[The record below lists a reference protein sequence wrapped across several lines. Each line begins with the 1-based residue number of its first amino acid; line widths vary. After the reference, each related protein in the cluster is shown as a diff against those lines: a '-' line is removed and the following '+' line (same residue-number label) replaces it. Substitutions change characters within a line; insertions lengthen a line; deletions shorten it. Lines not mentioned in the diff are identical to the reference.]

1 MPSESDGG
9 SSHSGGPRIDTKGPA
24 TGSKRVPFWLW
35 TLVFGVVAAGIIA
48 GGIHYWGFVIPAEEQ
63 QKAAEAERQASEEKQ
78 KRIAA
83 QAREEE
89 QKRQEATAPQTRVVP
104 GQYATI
110 QAAIDAAKA
119 GDTVLVKA
127 GVYREALKFK
137 EGIELRGE
145 NRDTTVVRFS
155 SPPNGVVG
163 QNHYDIPLEIRACA
177 TGTILNI
184 GFEQE
189 RGDERT
195 EENVWMADAIELFD
209 SSIAIEDCRAQSGA
223 GTGILISGTKSAPT
237 LLRNQCRQNKQAGI
251 SFEHGAHGKA
261 ENNVCEENQYAGIMV
276 RGPGTS
282 PELVNNQCRGNEVTG
297 ILFNQGAQG
306 KAETNVCEQN
316 KQDGILVNDSGTLP
330 ELVNNQCLGNEHF
343 GIEIYDA
350 QGRAERNAC
359 EQNHWSGI
367 AVSGSRAAPELANN
381 QCRVNEVDGI
391 LFQNGAHSKAESNLC
406 ESNKDS
412 GISVIGSGTSPEL
425 TNNQCRGNANA
436 GIYFDSG
443 SNGRAEKNIC
453 EGNARSGII
462 INASSP
468 YLSANRLG
476 DNAQYGLVYDKSSK
490 PTFGAKNAFAG
501 NGKGNSLTVATFA
514 N

>member
-1 MPSESDGG
+1 MPSKSNGG
-9 SSHSGGPRIDTKGPA
+9 SSHSEAPGSDTKPGA
-24 TGSKRVPFWLW
+24 GSKRVPFRFWP
-35 TLVFGVVAAGIIA
+35 LVVGVVAAGIV
-48 GGIHYWGFVIPAEEQ
+48 GGALYYWDFVIPAEKQ
-63 QKAAEAERQASEEKQ
+63 QKSAEAERQASEEEQ
-78 KRIAA
+78 KRLAA

-89 QKRQEATAPQTRVVP
+89 QKRQEATAPRTRVVP
-104 GQYATI
+104 EQYTTI

-127 GVYREALKFK
+127 GLYREALKFK

-145 NRDTTVVRFS
+145 NRDTTIVRFS

-163 QNHYDIPLEIRACA
+163 QTHYDIPLEISACA
-177 TGTILNI
+177 TGTVLNI

-189 RGDERT
+189 SGDERT
-195 EENVWMADAIELFD
+195 GENIWLADAIELFD
-209 SSIAIEDCRAQSGA
+209 SSIAIENCRAKSAA
-223 GTGILISGTKSAPT
+223 GNGIFVSGTKSAPT
-237 LLRNQCRQNKQAGI
+237 LLRNQCCQNKQAGI

-261 ENNVCEENQYAGIMV
+261 ENNVCEENRYAGMMV
-276 RGPGTS
+276 RDTGTS

-297 ILFNQGAQG
+297 ILFSQGAQG
-306 KAETNVCEQN
+306 QAETNVCEQN

-330 ELVNNQCLGNEHF
+330 KLVNNQCRGNQHF
-343 GIEIYDA
+343 GIEIYDG
-350 QGRAERNAC
+350 QGRAEGNAC
-359 EQNHWSGI
+359 EQNQWSGI
-367 AVSGSRAAPELANN
+367 AVSGSGAAPELVNN
-381 QCRVNEVDGI
+381 QCRVNGVDGI
-391 LFQNGAHSKAESNLC
+391 LFQNGAHSKAESNVC

-425 TNNQCRGNANA
+425 VNNQCRSNANA

-443 SNGRAEKNIC
+443 ANGRAEKNIC

-501 NGKGNSLTVATFA
+501 NGKGNSLTIATFA